1 MALNKIFSCLLV
13 ILLASNAI
21 AQTTSVQILQ
31 SGTRKSFRGLSV
43 VNVQVV
49 WVSGSAGT
57 VGRSID
63 GGLHIDWIT
72 VPGFEKK
79 DFRDIAA
86 FDDQTAIIMGIA
98 EPAVILKTTNGGKT
112 WRTVFTDSTK
122 GMFLDAM
129 DFYDSKKGAVIGDP
143 INGKFFLAITKDQ
156 GETWTTNDPMI
167 SKLDLSAAEGE
178 AFFASSGTNLV
189 HRGKELV
196 FATGGKKARL
206 YFENKVFELPLL
218 QGRESTGANSMVID
232 DKGNGLIVGGD
243 FSKDTIRTGNAVLFD
258 KGGKN
263 IRLPLTNPQG
273 YKSCVIF
280 LTKTIL
286 VACGTSGIDLSYDGG
301 LNWKNISKESFHVV
315 QKAKKGNTVYLAGG
329 NGKLAKLNWNK

>member
-1 MALNKIFSCLLV
+1 MIAIVLT
-13 ILLASNAI
+13 SNAI
-21 AQTTSVQILQ
+21 AQTASIQILQ

-43 VNVQVV
+43 VNDQVL

-63 GGLHIDWIT
+63 GGLHVDWIT

-98 EPAVILKTTNGGKT
+98 EPAVILKTTNAGKT

-129 DFYDSKKGAVIGDP
+129 DFYDLKKGAVIGDP

-156 GETWTTNDPMI
+156 GETWSTNDPLI
-167 SKLDLSAAEGE
+167 SKHDLTATEGE

-189 HRGKELV
+189 HQGKELV
-196 FATGGKKARL
+196 FATGGKKSRL
-206 YFENKVFELPLL
+206 FFENNIVELPLL
-218 QGRESTGANSMVID
+218 QGRESTGANSLAID
-232 DKGNGLIVGGD
+232 TKGNGLIIGGD
-243 FSKDTIRTGNAVLFD
+243 FSKDSIRTGNAVLFD

-263 IRLPLTNPQG
+263 IRVPQTNPHG

-280 LTKTIL
+280 LTKTLL
-286 VACGTSGIDLSYDGG
+286 VACGTSGVDLSYDGG
-301 LNWKNISKESFHVV
+301 LNWVNISKESFHVV
-315 QKAKKGNTVYLAGG
+315 QKAAKGDAVFLAGG
-329 NGKLAKLNWNK
+329 NGKLAKLVMN

>member
-1 MALNKIFSCLLV
+1 MAIVLT
-13 ILLASNAI
+13 SNAI
-21 AQTTSVQILQ
+21 AQTASVQILQ

-43 VNVQVV
+43 VNDQVL

-57 VGRSID
+57 VGRSTD
-63 GGLHIDWIT
+63 GGAHVEWIT

-98 EPAVILKTTNGGKT
+98 EPAVILKTTNAGKT

-129 DFYDSKKGAVIGDP
+129 DFYDAKKGAVIGDP

-156 GETWTTNDPMI
+156 GETWSTHDPLI
-167 SKLDLSAAEGE
+167 NNHDLTAADGE
-178 AFFASSGTNLV
+178 AFFASSGTNLM

-196 FATGGKKARL
+196 FATGGKKSRL
-206 YFENKVFELPLL
+206 FFENKIWELPLL
-218 QGRESTGANSMVID
+218 QGRESTGANSIAID
-232 DKGNGLIVGGD
+232 SKGNGLIVGGD
-243 FSKDTIRTGNAVLFD
+243 FSKDSIRTGNAVLFD
-258 KGGKN
+258 KGGNK
-263 IRLPLTNPQG
+263 IRVPQTNPQG

-280 LTKTIL
+280 LTKNQLI
-286 VACGTSGIDLSYDGG
+286 ACGTSGIDLSYDGG
-301 LNWKNISKESFHVV
+301 LNWVNISKESFHVV
-315 QKAKKGNTVYLAGG
+315 QKAAKGNAVFLAGG
-329 NGKLAKLNWNK
+329 NGKLAKLVLN

>member
-1 MALNKIFSCLLV
+1 MAIVLT
-13 ILLASNAI
+13 SNAI
-21 AQTTSVQILQ
+21 AQTASVQILQ

-43 VNVQVV
+43 VNDQVL

-63 GGLHIDWIT
+63 GGAHVEWMT
-72 VPGFEKK
+72 VAGFEKK

-98 EPAVILKTTNGGKT
+98 EPAVILKTTNAGKT

-156 GETWTTNDPMI
+156 GETWSINDPLI
-167 SKLDLSAAEGE
+167 SKHDLTAADGE

-196 FATGGKKARL
+196 FATGGKKSRL
-206 YFENKVFELPLL
+206 FFEYKIWELPLL
-218 QGRESTGANSMVID
+218 QGRESTGANSLAID
-232 DKGNGLIVGGD
+232 SKGNGLLVGGD
-243 FSKDTIRTGNAVLFD
+243 FSKDSIRTGNTVLFD
-258 KGGKN
+258 KGGNN
-263 IRLPLTNPQG
+263 IRVPQTNPQG

-280 LTKTIL
+280 LTKSTL
-286 VACGTSGIDLSYDGG
+286 VACGTSGVDLSYDGG
-301 LNWKNISKESFHVV
+301 LNWVNISKESFHVV
-315 QKAKKGNTVYLAGG
+315 QKAAKGNAVFLAGG
-329 NGKLAKLNWNK
+329 NGKLAKLVLN

>member
-1 MALNKIFSCLLV
+1 MPLNKIFSCLLAFV
-13 ILLASNAI
+13 LTSNAI
-21 AQTTSVQILQ
+21 AQTATVQILQ

-43 VNVQVV
+43 VNDQVL

-57 VGRSID
+57 VGRSTD
-63 GGLHIDWIT
+63 GGVQVDWIT

-98 EPAVILKTTNGGKT
+98 EPAVILKTTDAGKT

-156 GETWTTNDPMI
+156 GETWSTNDPLI
-167 SKLDLSAAEGE
+167 SKHDLTATDGE

-189 HRGKELV
+189 HRGKEIV
-196 FATGGKKARL
+196 FATGGKKSRL
-206 YFENKVFELPLL
+206 FYENKIWDLPLL
-218 QGRESTGANSMVID
+218 VDKESTGANSLVMD
-232 DKGNGLIVGGD
+232 AKGNGIIVGGD
-243 FSKDTIRTGNAVLFD
+243 FSRDTMKTGNAVLFE
-258 KGGKN
+258 KGGN
-263 IRLPLTNPQG
+263 NMRVPSINPQG
-273 YKSCVIF
+273 YKSCVIY
-280 LTKTIL
+280 LTNTTL
-286 VACGTSGIDLSYDGG
+286 VACGTSGVDLSYDGG
-301 LNWKNISKESFHVV
+301 LSWVNISKESFHVV
-315 QKAKKGNTVYLAGG
+315 QKAAKGNAIFLAGG
-329 NGKLAKLNWNK
+329 NGKLAKLVLN

>member
-1 MALNKIFSCLLV
+1 MAIVLS
-13 ILLASNAI
+13 SNAI
-21 AQTTSVQILQ
+21 AQTASVQILQ

-43 VNVQVV
+43 VNDQVL

-63 GGLHIDWIT
+63 GGAHVEWMT

-98 EPAVILKTTNGGKT
+98 EPAVILKTTNAGKT

-129 DFYDSKKGAVIGDP
+129 DFYDAKKGAVIGDP

-156 GETWTTNDPMI
+156 GETWSTNDPLI
-167 SKLDLSAAEGE
+167 SKHDLTAADGE
-178 AFFASSGTNLV
+178 AFFASSGTNLM

-196 FATGGKKARL
+196 FATGGKKSRL
-206 YFENKVFELPLL
+206 FFEKKIWDLPLL
-218 QGRESTGANSMVID
+218 QGRESTGANSLAMD
-232 DKGNGLIVGGD
+232 SKGNGLIVGGD
-243 FSKDTIRTGNAVLFD
+243 FSKDSIRTGNAVLFD

-263 IRLPLTNPQG
+263 IRVPQTNPQG

-280 LTKTIL
+280 LTKNQLI
-286 VACGTSGIDLSYDGG
+286 ACGTSGIDLSYDGG
-301 LNWKNISKESFHVV
+301 LNWVNISKESFHVV
-315 QKAKKGNTVYLAGG
+315 QKAAKGNAVFLAGG
-329 NGKLAKLNWNK
+329 NGKLAKLVLN

>member
-1 MALNKIFSCLLV
+1 MAIVLT
-13 ILLASNAI
+13 SNAI
-21 AQTTSVQILQ
+21 AQTASVQILQ

-43 VNVQVV
+43 VNDQVL

-63 GGLHIDWIT
+63 GGLHVDWIT
-72 VPGFEKK
+72 IPGFEKK

-98 EPAVILKTTNGGKT
+98 EPAVILKTTNAGKT

-129 DFYDSKKGAVIGDP
+129 DFYDTKKGAVIGDP

-156 GETWTTNDPMI
+156 GETWSTNDALI
-167 SKLDLSAAEGE
+167 SKHDLTAADGE

-189 HRGKELV
+189 HLGKEIV
-196 FATGGKKARL
+196 FATGGKKSRL
-206 YFENKVFELPLL
+206 FFENKILELPLL
-218 QGRESTGANSMVID
+218 QGRESTGANSLAID
-232 DKGNGLIVGGD
+232 PKGNGLIVGGD
-243 FSKDTIRTGNAVLFD
+243 FSKDSIRTGNAVLFD

-263 IRLPLTNPQG
+263 IRVPQTNPQG

-280 LTKTIL
+280 LTKSSL
-286 VACGTSGIDLSYDGG
+286 VACGTSGVDLSHDGG
-301 LNWKNISKESFHVV
+301 ISWENISRESFHVV
-315 QKAKKGNTVYLAGG
+315 QKSGKGNAVFLAGG
-329 NGKLAKLNWNK
+329 NGKLAKLILK

>member
-1 MALNKIFSCLLV
+1 M
-13 ILLASNAI
+13 ILAGQAF
-21 AQTTSVQILQ
+21 AQTASIQILQ

-43 VNVQVV
+43 VNDQVL

-63 GGLHIDWIT
+63 GGAYIEWIT

-98 EPAVILKTTNGGKT
+98 EPAVILKTTNAGKT
-112 WRTVFTDSTK
+112 WRSVFTDSTK

-129 DFYDSKKGAVIGDP
+129 DFYDNKKGAVIGDP
-143 INGKFFLAITKDQ
+143 IHGKFFLAITKDQ
-156 GETWTTNDPMI
+156 GETWSTNDPLI
-167 SKLDLSAAEGE
+167 RKHDLTAAEGE

-196 FATGGKKARL
+196 FATGGKKSRL
-206 YFENKVFELPLL
+206 FFENKIWELPLL
-218 QGRESTGANSMVID
+218 QGRESTGANSLAID
-232 DKGNGLIVGGD
+232 SKGYGLIIGGD
-243 FSKDTIRTGNAVLFD
+243 FSKDSIRTGNAVLFE
-258 KGGKN
+258 KGGNN
-263 IRLPLTNPQG
+263 IRVPQTNPHG

-280 LTKTIL
+280 LSKTLL
-286 VACGTSGIDLSYDGG
+286 VACGTSGVDLSHDGG
-301 LNWKNISKESFHVV
+301 LNWESISKESFHVV
-315 QKAKKGNTVYLAGG
+315 QKAAKGNAVFLAGG
-329 NGKLAKLNWNK
+329 NGKLAKLVLN